1 MQGRDAGRRQGLRDG
16 LALRRLWRHR
26 RAVGGG
32 GLTVRRL
39 RQQPI
44 AVRSARMTAF
54 GSHGRA
60 RTDEFAAGDVG
71 YVPQGYGHY
80 IENTGKDEVQVVL
93 VLNNATYESISITAW
108 LVANPDLLLATNFGV
123 PESVFAS
130 MPNRALII
138 PKRG

>member
-1 MQGRDAGRRQGLRDG
+1 
-16 LALRRLWRHR
+16 
-26 RAVGGG
+26 
-32 GLTVRRL
+32 
-39 RQQPI
+39 
-44 AVRSARMTAF
+44 MTAF

-71 YVPQGYGHY
+71 YVPQGSGHY

>member
-1 MQGRDAGRRQGLRDG
+1 M
-16 LALRRLWRHR
+16 
-26 RAVGGG
+26 
-32 GLTVRRL
+32 TV
-39 RQQPI
+39 
-44 AVRSARMTAF
+44 F

-71 YVPQGYGHY
+71 YVPQGYGQY

-93 VLNNATYESISITAW
+93 VLNNATYKSISITGW